1 MQTTY
6 TRAKYKRGF
15 TMFFAVLV
23 ASLALGIGVAIYD
36 LVVRELLLSYTTEQ
50 SQYAIYAADTGAECA
65 LYWDA
70 HYDINGVYGLFATS
84 STDTMYNT
92 GGPAMCNGVD
102 VAAQRIMPPTTT
114 IDSAFSTTSL
124 VVGTNYYA
132 VVAVIKKKNA
142 STGNVD
148 TTIYSHGYNSNIL
161 TSPRIVERVL
171 RIDY

>member
-1 MQTTY
+1 MQTTS
-6 TRAKYKRGF
+6 TQGRFKRGF

-70 HYDINGVYGLFATS
+70 HYDIKGAYGLFATS
-84 STDTMYNT
+84 STDTRYNT
-92 GGPAMCNGVD
+92 GGPAVCNGID
-102 VAAQRIMPPTTT
+102 VAAARSPAVFPTPDSALSTTT
-114 IDSAFSTTSL
+114 LT
-124 VVGTNYYA
+124 VGTNYYA

-142 STGNVD
+142 VTGNVD